1 MNWLQKM
8 VTNET
13 AKIVTQLING
23 KAKPAKNPTESQAE
37 TEVAE
42 EGDSKG
48 GIAPEAKTNS

>member
-23 KAKPAKNPTESQAE
+23 KAKPAENPTESQAE
-37 TEVAE
+37 TEVIG

-48 GIAPEAKTNS
+48 GIAPEAKTSS